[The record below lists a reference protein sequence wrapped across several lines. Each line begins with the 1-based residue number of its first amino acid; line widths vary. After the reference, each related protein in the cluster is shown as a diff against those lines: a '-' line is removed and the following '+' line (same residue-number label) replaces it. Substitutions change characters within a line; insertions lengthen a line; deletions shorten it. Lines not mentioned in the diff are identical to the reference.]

1 MDATAV
7 SRCELSQHYN
17 ATVVQQFSGCDFV
30 ATVPMAH
37 PFASQPFQSQL
48 DVQLLLAPSRQLSGD
63 GQLRELMQERRRH
76 LGDGSGGL
84 WYLSPQRLIELSHI
98 GLQLGSGDTE
108 ALAIREPRAAEWL
121 QLRFGGQLHPIS
133 LSSAWLMG
141 EALELPAPAPL
152 ANVG

>member
-1 MDATAV
+1 MDATAA
-7 SRCELSQHYN
+7 SRRKLSQRYS
-17 ATVVQQFSGCDFV
+17 ATVVSQFSGCDFF
-30 ATVPMAH
+30 ATVSMAH
-37 PFASQPFQSQL
+37 PFAPQSFQSQL

-108 ALAIREPRAAEWL
+108 ALAIREPPVAEWL
-121 QLRFGGQLHPIS
+121 RLRFGGRLQSIS

>member
-1 MDATAV
+1 
-7 SRCELSQHYN
+7 
-17 ATVVQQFSGCDFV
+17 
-30 ATVPMAH
+30 MAH

-63 GQLRELMQERRRH
+63 GQLRELMQERRHH

-84 WYLSPQRLIELSHI
+84 WYLSPERLAELRFSGLELSA
-98 GLQLGSGDTE
+98 GSNE
-108 ALAIREPRAAEWL
+108 ALA
-121 QLRFGGQLHPIS
+121 IS

>member
-1 MDATAV
+1 
-7 SRCELSQHYN
+7 
-17 ATVVQQFSGCDFV
+17 
-30 ATVPMAH
+30 MAH
-37 PFASQPFQSQL
+37 PFSPQPLQPQL
-48 DVQLLLAPSRQLSGD
+48 DGQLLLAPCYQLSGD

-84 WYLSPQRLIELSHI
+84 WYLSPDHLAELRHCGLRLS
-98 GLQLGSGDTE
+98 SGGTE

-121 QLRFGGQLHPIS
+121 QLRFGGQLQPIS

-141 EALELPAPAPL
+141 EVLELPAPAPL

>member
-1 MDATAV
+1 MDATAA
-7 SRCELSQHYN
+7 SRRELGQCYN
-17 ATVVQQFSGCDFV
+17 ATVVSQFSGCDFV

-84 WYLSPQRLIELSHI
+84 WYLSPQRLIELSHS

-108 ALAIREPRAAEWL
+108 ALAIREPRVAEWL
-121 QLRFGGQLHPIS
+121 RLRFGGRLQSIS

>member
-1 MDATAV
+1 
-7 SRCELSQHYN
+7 
-17 ATVVQQFSGCDFV
+17 
-30 ATVPMAH
+30 MAH

-84 WYLSPQRLIELSHI
+84 WYLSLEHLAELRHC
-98 GLQLGSGDTE
+98 GLQLSSGGTE

-121 QLRFGGQLHPIS
+121 QLRFGGQLQPIS

-141 EALELPAPAPL
+141 EVLELPAPAPL